1 MLQQTQMGRGTEY
14 FTRWMERFPTL
25 EHLAAAPFD
34 DVLKAWEGLGYY
46 ARVKNL
52 YETARVLVNT
62 HAGQFPRQP
71 EELTTL
77 PGIGP
82 YTAGAIAS
90 IAYNIPT
97 PLVDANVERVFSR
110 MFDVD
115 APVKST
121 AAQKFFWSVAT
132 AAMPRNDA
140 RNFNQALMELGALVC
155 KKTPQCTACPL
166 AEFCHARR
174 LQLTAERPVPGKKV
188 PASLVTIITGLL
200 FHNGHIFIQKR
211 LDAGAWAGLWE
222 FPGGRLEAGET
233 PAQGITREFFE
244 ETEFAIV
251 PARSLGTVQH
261 AYTRYRITMHCF
273 FCHLPAPASLA
284 YDDSGFPKP
293 ALHAATEYRWV
304 PPRQLGRFTFPAG
317 HRKLMDAWMPLIE
330 ETSATSNPT

>member
-52 YETARVLVNT
+52 YETARVLVHT
-62 HAGQFPRQP
+62 HAGQFPQQP

-155 KKTPQCTACPL
+155 KKTPQCAACPL
-166 AEFCHARR
+166 AAFCHARR

-304 PPRQLGRFTFPAG
+304 PPRHLGRFTFPAG